1 MENNNITKLD
11 KDLEQQL
18 KVNGSKISYIDN
30 TEKTLRTDDY
40 DLAVTLFHTGARLL
54 SIDKDGSN
62 KLIYVFKRIC
72 NLEVITDEFFS
83 DLFDVKAFS
92 FLESVKAFNMI
103 IDKNLNKNNK

>member
-1 MENNNITKLD
+1 MENNNIKKLD

-18 KVNGSKISYIDN
+18 IMNGSKISYIDN
-30 TEKTLRTDDY
+30 TGKTLRTDDY
-40 DLAVTLFHTGARLL
+40 NLAVTLFHTGARLL
-54 SIDKDGSN
+54 SVDKDDSN

-92 FLESVKAFNMI
+92 FLESIKAFNMI
-103 IDKNLNKNNK
+103 IDNNLNKNNK